1 MAGPM
6 KKLRM
11 VPWGPRA
18 QRSEPQFLSP
28 EDIRAHAESRPDS
41 DDEEPFS
48 EKAELDDHGQPYN
61 RLYNRARLT
70 DRSIDELLGLCRG
83 IIADG
88 AVNIEEARFLTQWME
103 ANREAANQWPANVL
117 YGRIHAMLADG
128 ILDPAE
134 QTELFDLLGKMT
146 GGGVPP
152 GQYIANLSTSLPLT
166 TPAPTV
172 YFENRFFCMTGKF
185 IYGPRQQ
192 CESAILAR
200 GGKVQGR
207 PTTDTH
213 YLVIG
218 VLGSSDW
225 IHSTYGRKIEYAIEL
240 RESGRPIAIV
250 SEDHWLRFL

>member
-1 MAGPM
+1 
-6 KKLRM
+6 
-11 VPWGPRA
+11 VPWRPRD
-18 QRSEPQFLSP
+18 QKSEAQFLSP
-28 EDIRAHAESRPDS
+28 EDIQHHAESRPDS

-48 EKAELDDHGQPYN
+48 EQAGRDGHGQPRN

-70 DRSIDELLGLCRG
+70 DRNIDELLGLCKG

-88 AVNIEEARFLTQWME
+88 VVSIEEARSLAHWME
-103 ANREAANQWPANVL
+103 ANRETANQWPASVL
-117 YGRIHAMLADG
+117 YTRIHAMLADG

-146 GGGVPP
+146 SGGVPP
-152 GQYIANLSTSLPLT
+152 GQYVNLSTSLPLT

-200 GGKVQGR
+200 GGKVQER

-225 IHSTYGRKIEYAIEL
+225 IHSTHGRKIEHAVEM
-240 RESGRPIAIV
+240 RERGHRIAII
-250 SEDHWLRFL
+250 SEDQWRHFL